1 MAIYRG
7 VGGSGEST
15 TNTIVNLVAQYTFD
29 AEAAKIAATAEAA
42 NAAASAANAAASAA
56 SITGDVAS
64 AEAARVAAEAAAAAA
79 DSSET
84 DAEAAQVAAEA
95 AQAAAE
101 ATVANSVTLNTDQTI
116 TGVKTFSQTIVGSI
130 DGNAATATNVA
141 YSGLT
146 GTVPTWNQD
155 TTGNAATVTNGVYL
169 ATTQTLTNKTLDGGT
184 Y

>member
-15 TNTIVNLVAQYTFD
+15 TNTLANLVAQYTFD
-29 AEAAKIAATAEAA
+29 AEAAKIAAQAAQAASEAAKVVAEDASASALADSLIAGTAADEASESAAEAA
-42 NAAASAANAAASAA
+42 
-56 SITGDVAS
+56 AS
-64 AEAARVAAEAAAAAA
+64 AEAAATFDPDDFVNLT
-79 DSSET
+79 SN
-84 DAEAAQVAAEA
+84 Q
-95 AQAAAE
+95 
-101 ATVANSVTLNTDQTI
+101 TVA
-116 TGVKTFSQTIVGSI
+116 GVKTFSSTIVGSI
-130 DGNAATATNVA
+130 NGNAATATNVA